1 MNIAQLLEGN
11 RIFARK
17 VDRRLLERLVEE
29 GQKPIATVIS
39 CSDSRVPVEV
49 IFNQLEPGK
58 LFVIRVA
65 GNIVADSSVK
75 GSIEYAIEHLKT
87 PYLIVLAHTECG
99 AIKAYLEGIRK
110 GEAGKLLSCIKIK
123 SRELSKAV
131 IENMELQVKI
141 ILEMGCVKRALG
153 RGEIEVYG
161 MHYDLGTGKAN
172 ILSKNG
178 VRTV

>member
-1 MNIAQLLEGN
+1 MNIAQLLEDN

-17 VDRRLLERLVEE
+17 VDKRLLERLVEE

-65 GNIVADSSVK
+65 GNVVADSSVK

-87 PYLIVLAHTECG
+87 PYLNSSCSHRMRG
-99 AIKAYLEGIRK
+99 YK
-110 GEAGKLLSCIKIK
+110 GLPRRHQKG
-123 SRELSKAV
+123 
-131 IENMELQVKI
+131 
-141 ILEMGCVKRALG
+141 
-153 RGEIEVYG
+153 
-161 MHYDLGTGKAN
+161 
-172 ILSKNG
+172 
-178 VRTV
+178 